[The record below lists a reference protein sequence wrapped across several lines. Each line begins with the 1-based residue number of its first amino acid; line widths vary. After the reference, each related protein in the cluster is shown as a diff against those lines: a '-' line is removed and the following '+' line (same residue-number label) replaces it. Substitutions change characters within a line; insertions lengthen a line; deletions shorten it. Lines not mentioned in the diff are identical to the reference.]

1 MTIGKNIVLVM
12 ALMVFVAGC
21 DSPPAGPT
29 TADGEAVKVVAVNP
43 SDAAEAAAV
52 SDLQSATVAY
62 KQALKVLRAYYVKTG
77 AYTRQV
83 WAEKELANLL
93 GAQTFTFE
101 GAGTPAIPPSA
112 SVEAINEAAAVE
124 AVLAGR
130 RNWKRCLAELADYYS
145 QKGLNFKLALVRN
158 IQARFDPIRAYPYFM
173 HAEVPPADLKPTEVV
188 PAADTLF
195 AEAMKLHRQGKAF
208 PGITNYSKQRQA
220 LMKFRQL
227 VEKYPASTK
236 IVQSAYY
243 IAEIYKEYFNENLRA
258 LAWYER
264 VWQWDR
270 HITLPARSQA
280 AYIYDFRLGQREKA
294 IALYQ
299 EVIKYEQFDWNRVR
313 YARQRI
319 KELTESAEQKSQTE
333 QPKR

>member
-1 MTIGKNIVLVM
+1 MTIGKNIMLAM
-12 ALMVFVAGC
+12 ALVVFVAGC
-21 DSPPAGPT
+21 DNPPAGPK
-29 TADGEAVKVVAVNP
+29 TAEGEVVKVVAVDP
-43 SDAAEAAAV
+43 SDTAEAAAV
-52 SDLQSATVAY
+52 SDLQSATAAY
-62 KQALKVLRAYYVKTG
+62 EQALKVLRAYYVKTG

-83 WAEKELANLL
+83 WAEKELENLL

-101 GAGTPAIPPSA
+101 GAGTPATPPSG
-112 SVEAINEAAAVE
+112 SVEATNEAAVVE
-124 AVLAGR
+124 TVLSGR
-130 RNWKRCLAELADYYS
+130 RNWKQCLEKLADYYS
-145 QKGLNFKLALVRN
+145 QKEMNFKLALVRN
-158 IQARFDPIRAYPYFM
+158 IQARFDPVRAYPYFM
-173 HAEVPPADLKPTEVV
+173 HAEVPPEDLKPTEVI

-195 AEAMKLHRQGKAF
+195 AEAMKLYKQGKAF
-208 PGITNYSKQRQA
+208 PGFTNYSKQRQA

-236 IVQSAYY
+236 IAQSAYY

-270 HITLPARSQA
+270 LIALPARSQS
-280 AYIYDFRLGQREKA
+280 AYIYDFRLGQHEKA

-299 EVIKYEQFDWNRVR
+299 EVIKYEKFNWNRVR

-319 KELTESAEQKSQTE
+319 KELT
-333 QPKR
+333 QPKGK

>member
-1 MTIGKNIVLVM
+1 MVTARNILLVM
-12 ALMVFVAGC
+12 ALVVFAAGC
-21 DSPPAGPT
+21 DNPPAGPR
-29 TADGEAVKVVAVNP
+29 TADGEAVKVVVVNP
-43 SDAAEAAAV
+43 SDAAETAAV
-52 SDLQSATVAY
+52 SDLQSATATY
-62 KQALKVLRAYYVKTG
+62 KQALKVLHAYYVKTG
-77 AYTRQV
+77 AYTWQI
-83 WAEKELANLL
+83 WAEKELANLV

-101 GAGTPAIPPSA
+101 GAGTPATPPSG

-124 AVLAGR
+124 SVLSGR
-130 RNWKRCLAELADYYS
+130 RNWKRCLEKLDDFYS
-145 QKGLNFKLALVRN
+145 RKGFNHKLVMVRS

-173 HAEVPPADLKPTEVV
+173 HAEVPPEDLRPTEVI

-195 AEAMKLHRQGKAF
+195 AEALKLHKQGKAL

-227 VEKYPASTK
+227 VDKYPGSTK
-236 IVQSAYY
+236 IAQSAYY
-243 IAEIYKEYFNENLRA
+243 IAEIYKEYFAENLRA

-270 HITLPARSQA
+270 HITLPARSQS

-299 EVIKYEQFDWNRVR
+299 EVIKHEQFDWNRVR

-319 KELTESAEQKSQTE
+319 KELTESAEQKLQTE

>member
-1 MTIGKNIVLVM
+1 MTIGKNIMLAM
-12 ALMVFVAGC
+12 ALVVFVAGC
-21 DSPPAGPT
+21 DNPPAGPK
-29 TADGEAVKVVAVNP
+29 TADGEAVKVVAVHP

-52 SDLQSATVAY
+52 SDLQSATAAY
-62 KQALKVLRAYYVKTG
+62 KQALKVLHAYYVKTG

-101 GAGTPAIPPSA
+101 GAGTPATPPSE

-124 AVLAGR
+124 SVLSGR
-130 RNWKRCLAELADYYS
+130 RSWKRCLAKLVAHYS
-145 QKGLNFKLALVRN
+145 QKGLNHKLALVRN
-158 IQARFDPIRAYPYFM
+158 IQARFDPIRVYPYFM
-173 HAEVPPADLKPTEVV
+173 HAEVPPEDLKPAEVI
-188 PAADTLF
+188 PAADALF
-195 AEAMKLHRQGKAF
+195 AEAIKLHRQGKAF

-236 IVQSAYY
+236 IAQSAYR
-243 IAEIYKEYFNENLRA
+243 IAEIYKEYFKENLRA

-264 VWQWDR
+264 AWQWDK
-270 HITLPARSQA
+270 HLKLPARSQS

-294 IALYQ
+294 ISLYQ
-299 EVIKYEQFDWNRVR
+299 EVIKHEQFDWNRVR
-313 YARQRI
+313 YAKQRI
-319 KELTESAEQKSQTE
+319 KELTQEK
-333 QPKR
+333 K